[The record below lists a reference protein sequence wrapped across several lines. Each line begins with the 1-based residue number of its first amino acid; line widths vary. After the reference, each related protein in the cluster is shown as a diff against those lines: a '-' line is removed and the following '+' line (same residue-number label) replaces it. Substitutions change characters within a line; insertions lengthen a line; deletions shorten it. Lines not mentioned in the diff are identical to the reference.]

1 MEGRGYRDRYFE
13 FEALGVEVVGVGF
26 TPPEVNLEWCLADG
40 LPFEL
45 WEDTDRALS
54 MAWGAIDS
62 PEQAQPD
69 RMAALVDAEGV
80 WTLWWPEQ
88 AAGEG
93 VSPNDVLA
101 DLYLLYGG

>member
-1 MEGRGYRDRYFE
+1 MEGRGYRDRHFE
-13 FEALGVEVVGVGF
+13 FEALGVRVVGVGF

-45 WEDTDRALS
+45 WEDTERAL
-54 MAWGAIDS
+54 ALAYGAAEDAA
-62 PEQAQPD
+62 QATPD
-69 RMAALVDAEGV
+69 RLAALVDAEGT

-88 AAGEG
+88 EAGQG

-101 DLYLLYGG
+101 DLYVIYGQ